1 MLITSISRRADTQSL
16 LRSPLCEHSS
26 VKPNLAAAALAV
38 SVLSLLL
45 SPRVNAQA
53 PIGAVA
59 PELNAFFKLS
69 DPVRVF
75 LLGNLSSYDSGDPTG
90 GELGAHL
97 DITLMPRFRAYLRDA
112 DWARD
117 RYFWT
122 RIGYT
127 VSGQVKGQGAIE
139 HRGLLELTARV
150 ELPEQV
156 WLVNRAR
163 YELRDIDSVL
173 SQRYRLRTGIERE
186 FTPFGVPTLP
196 YAQAEILYDTRTD
209 SWNRQIYQTGV
220 EVEINKSWR
229 YEVYFSRQVD
239 SRSSSANIATLGLVL
254 KLYR

>member
-1 MLITSISRRADTQSL
+1 MQCL
-16 LRSPLCEHSS
+16 LRRPLCDHSV
-26 VKPNLAAAALAV
+26 VKPNLAAAALA
-38 SVLSLLL
+38 LSLLSL
-45 SPRVNAQA
+45 LMSPRVSAQA
-53 PIGAVA
+53 PVDVIA
-59 PELNAFFKLS
+59 PELNAYIKLA
-69 DPVRVF
+69 DAARVF
-75 LLGNLSSYDSGDPTG
+75 LLGNLSLFDSGDATG

-97 DITLMPRFRAYLRDA
+97 DITLMPQFRTNLRNA

-127 VSGQVKGQGAIE
+127 VSGPVKDQGAIE

-163 YELRDIDSVL
+163 YELRDIDGVL
-173 SQRYRLRTGIERE
+173 SQRYRLRMGIERE

-220 EVEINKSWR
+220 EIEINKSWR
-229 YEVYFSRQVD
+229 YEVYLSRQVD
-239 SRSSSANIATLGLVL
+239 SRSSSASFATLGLVL
-254 KLYR
+254 KLYQ